1 MAQYKA
7 LYEQAIHDQADLR
20 HQLEKL
26 RREHEALTQKYQNVR
41 RIQQEYDT
49 NEILYNEWKKQNET
63 FLMRFLTES
72 VMPDL
77 HISETNQIFFEN

>member
-1 MAQYKA
+1 MASYKA
-7 LYEQAIHDQADLR
+7 LYERAIHDQADLQR
-20 HQLEKL
+20 QLEDL
-26 RREHEALTQKYQNVR
+26 RKEKDYITAKFEEYR